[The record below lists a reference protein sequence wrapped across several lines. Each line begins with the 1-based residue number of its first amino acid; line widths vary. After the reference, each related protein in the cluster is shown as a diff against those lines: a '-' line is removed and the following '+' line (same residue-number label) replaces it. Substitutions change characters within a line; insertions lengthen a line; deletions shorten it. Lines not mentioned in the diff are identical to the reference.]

1 MRRACLALAAAGA
14 LFGAPALA
22 APVVTS
28 PVIEPGASAAGAGD
42 ADVKAVAEHIADA
55 MEKAQHRDASSVL
68 GEMAPLVSTPAYSR
82 LYPSDQAFGLFLLAW
97 AAYTL
102 KDFATAHSAAV
113 QSTDMDPGNDQAW
126 IIRVGSAA
134 KLAEWDDE
142 DLSLTT
148 VARQRPAVLASILD
162 ATIFSLN
169 SQPAGPRRTTVL
181 LALHDAHWAPKD
193 PTSSTDVL
201 WFTLATDLLSQG
213 DLEHAKLVARDIS
226 GYRELIAMHADRRYD
241 AIVSA
246 DPATFD
252 VSAALDRELAR
263 RRADAAASPTK
274 LAPVNA
280 LAFALVER
288 NKPDEALAVVQ
299 AALAKTHASG
309 TGKPYFDDQDAHLD
323 YTLDDESRALL
334 DLGRADEAIKVQ
346 EQSAAITELG
356 GANVNQVLNLASFLA
371 DLARPRDALK
381 TLRDFD
387 PSRASPY
394 GTMVWRQDLVCAYA
408 QAGDTRS
415 MSASLD
421 YLKAHAGDGP
431 LVLQY
436 ALACAGDAD
445 GYAKALIAGLDDP
458 ETRAT
463 VLLRLQDFLPSPVKR
478 SAWHDSR
485 QAFERSAKQR
495 PDVQAAIVKYGRIAS
510 YPVNPDF

>member
-1 MRRACLALAAAGA
+1 M
-14 LFGAPALA
+14 
-22 APVVTS
+22 
-28 PVIEPGASAAGAGD
+28 
-42 ADVKAVAEHIADA
+42 KAVAAHIAVA
-55 MEKAQHRDASSVL
+55 MEKAEHRDASGVL
-68 GEMAPLVSTPAYSR
+68 GEIAPLVSTPAYSQ
-82 LYPSDQAFGLFLLAW
+82 LYPPDQALGLFLLAW
-97 AAYTL
+97 ATYTQ
-102 KDFATAHSAAV
+102 KDYATAHDAAV
-113 QSTDMDPGNDQAW
+113 RSTDMDPSNQQAW
-126 IIRVGSAA
+126 EIRVISAA
-134 KLAEWDDE
+134 KLGEWEDE
-142 DLSLTT
+142 ALSLVTI
-148 VARQRPAVLASILD
+148 AQRQPAALAAIPD
-162 ATIFSLN
+162 ATIFSLTA
-169 SQPAGPRRTTVL
+169 QPSSPRRMHVL
-181 LALHDAHWAPKD
+181 LAVHDAHWTPQDRAA
-193 PTSSTDVL
+193 STNVL
-201 WFTLATDLLSQG
+201 WLTLVTDLLSEG
-213 DLEHAKLVARDIS
+213 DLEHAKLVARDIT
-226 GYRELIAMHADRRYD
+226 GYRELIAMHADRRYA

-246 DPATFD
+246 DPDTFD

-263 RRADAAASPTK
+263 RRADADASPTK

-280 LAFALVER
+280 LAFALLER

-299 AALAKTHASG
+299 AALAKTHARG

-323 YTLDDESRALL
+323 FTLDYESHALL
-334 DLGRADEAIKVQ
+334 DLGRADEAIRVQ

-356 GANVNQVLNLASFLA
+356 GANVNQVLNLASFLD

-387 PSRASPY
+387 PSRANPY

-415 MSASLD
+415 VSASLD

-463 VLLRLQDFLPSPVKR
+463 VLLGLQDFLPSPVR
-478 SAWHDSR
+478 QSAWHDSR

-495 PDVQAAIVKYGRIAS
+495 PDVQAAIAKYGSIAS